1 MNTSGMGYKILDER
15 YALLECL
22 AVSGVGEIYRGR
34 DLDLA
39 QTESA
44 PSRILIH
51 LLPSGYQLANIS
63 SQITQAKALTKTL
76 NKAWI
81 LPILTHGQMGDRQ
94 YVVLQS
100 PEGLG
105 AHSVMSLPSQQLP
118 SSAKLAQ
125 QFASLVKAKQLPEI
139 LDSALLIAL
148 PNQSLFLLASA
159 LIPSI
164 YALRARHTGLTL
176 YKSATLKRTVALTGI
191 MAITLSTFAFEYRAK
206 PEEHSTQAAEKPLS
220 TLVSPQVL
228 FDQAAQAA
236 LQDKPLQNQSLNLP
250 LALQEPVPAIEPP
263 LVKLKAQPELEQP
276 STKVVV
282 GIEPTSETLALV
294 EPPKKAEDSTAA
306 NRNKQVNKTEEN
318 AKITAKVKTA
328 TTLPQHAEIVVTANP
343 AAAYPASEGAIYHT
357 ANVEMAPVAR
367 AKQAP
372 NTAVQKTLSL
382 DELIER
388 ANRALA
394 DQNFSSKNG
403 VIFYTR
409 QIKIRN
415 HLHPQIE
422 RLGRFSVMYQ
432 HELARNRLRAD
443 EPQQAHK
450 LLTNSKNLIQEFNLK
465 SLNSAQQVLEH
476 KSNQFN

>member
-63 SQITQAKALTKTL
+63 SQITQAKALTQAL

-159 LIPSI
+159 LIPNI
-164 YALRARHTGLTL
+164 YTLRARHTGLTL
-176 YKSATLKRTVALTGI
+176 YKSAALKRTVALAGI

-206 PEEHSTQAAEKPLS
+206 PEDRSTQAAEKPLS

-228 FDQAAQAA
+228 FDQAAQTA
-236 LQDKPLQNQSLNLP
+236 LQDKPIQNQSLNLP
-250 LALQEPVPAIEPP
+250 LALQEPLPAIEPP
-263 LVKLKAQPELEQP
+263 LFKLKTQPELEPP
-276 STKVVV
+276 SATVAVNP
-282 GIEPTSETLALV
+282 EPTSETLALV
-294 EPPKKAEDSTAA
+294 EIPKKTEDSAA
-306 NRNKQVNKTEEN
+306 NSNKQSNNKAEEN
-318 AKITAKVKTA
+318 TKTTPKIK
-328 TTLPQHAEIVVTANP
+328 TTLLKQAEMVVTASP

-367 AKQAP
+367 AKQVP
-372 NTAVQKTLSL
+372 NTAAQKTLSL

-476 KSNQFN
+476 KSNQSN

>member
-63 SQITQAKALTKTL
+63 SQITQAKTLTKTL

-176 YKSATLKRTVALTGI
+176 YKSATLKRTIALTGI

-206 PEEHSTQAAEKPLS
+206 PEDHSTQAAEKPLA

-236 LQDKPLQNQSLNLP
+236 LQDKPIQNQSLNLP
-250 LALQEPVPAIEPP
+250 LTLQEPLPAIEPP
-263 LVKLKAQPELEQP
+263 LFKLKTQPELEQP
-276 STKVVV
+276 SAVNP
-282 GIEPTSETLALV
+282 EPTSETLALV
-294 EPPKKAEDSTAA
+294 EPSKKAEDSTD
-306 NRNKQVNKTEEN
+306 NRNKQINKAEEN
-318 AKITAKVKTA
+318 AKIAAKVKA
-328 TTLPQHAEIVVTANP
+328 TTPPREAEMVVTASP
-343 AAAYPASEGAIYHT
+343 AAAYPVSEGAIYHT

-367 AKQAP
+367 VKQVP

-476 KSNQFN
+476 KSNQSN

>member
-34 DLDLA
+34 DLELA

-63 SQITQAKALTKTL
+63 SQITQAKTLTKTL
-76 NKAWI
+76 NKTWI
-81 LPILTHGQMGDRQ
+81 LPILAHGRMGDRQ

-118 SSAKLAQ
+118 SSSKLAQ

-176 YKSATLKRTVALTGI
+176 YKSAALKRTVALTGI

-206 PEEHSTQAAEKPLS
+206 PEDHSTQAAEKPLS

-250 LALQEPVPAIEPP
+250 LALQEPLPAIEPT
-263 LVKLKAQPELEQP
+263 LFKLKTQPELEPP
-276 STKVVV
+276 SATVAVNP
-282 GIEPTSETLALV
+282 EQTSETLALV
-294 EPPKKAEDSTAA
+294 EIPKKIEDSAA
-306 NRNKQVNKTEEN
+306 NSNKKINKVEGN
-318 AKITAKVKTA
+318 AKTTFKVKT
-328 TTLPQHAEIVVTANP
+328 TLSKQAELLVTASP
-343 AAAYPASEGAIYHT
+343 AVAYPASEGAIYHT
-357 ANVEMAPVAR
+357 ANVEVASVAR
-367 AKQAP
+367 AKQVP

-476 KSNQFN
+476 KSNQSN

>member
-105 AHSVMSLPSQQLP
+105 AHSLMSLPSQQLP

-250 LALQEPVPAIEPP
+250 LALQEPLPAIEPP
-263 LVKLKAQPELEQP
+263 LFKLKTQPELELP
-276 STKVVV
+276 SATVAVNP
-282 GIEPTSETLALV
+282 EPTSETLALV
-294 EPPKKAEDSTAA
+294 EIPKKIEDSAA
-306 NRNKQVNKTEEN
+306 NSNKQINKVEGN
-318 AKITAKVKTA
+318 AKTTSKVKA
-328 TTLPQHAEIVVTANP
+328 TTLPQHAEMVVIASP
-343 AAAYPASEGAIYHT
+343 ATAYPASEGAIYHT

-367 AKQAP
+367 AKQVP
-372 NTAVQKTLSL
+372 NTAAQKTLSL

-476 KSNQFN
+476 KSNQSN

>member
-1 MNTSGMGYKILDER
+1 MNTSGMGYKRLDER

-63 SQITQAKALTKTL
+63 SQITQAKGLTQTL

-94 YVVLQS
+94 YLVLQS
-100 PEGLG
+100 SEGLG

-164 YALRARHTGLTL
+164 HALRARHTGLTL
-176 YKSATLKRTVALTGI
+176 YKSAALKRTVALTGI

-206 PEEHSTQAAEKPLS
+206 PEEHSTQAAEKPIS
-220 TLVSPQVL
+220 TLVSPQIL

-236 LQDKPLQNQSLNLP
+236 LHDKPLQNQSLNLP
-250 LALQEPVPAIEPP
+250 LALQEPLPAIEPP
-263 LVKLKAQPELEQP
+263 LVKLKAEPELEPP
-276 STKVVV
+276 SATVAVNP
-282 GIEPTSETLALV
+282 EPTSETLALV
-294 EPPKKAEDSTAA
+294 EPPKKADDSTAKH
-306 NRNKQVNKTEEN
+306 NKQVNKTEEN

-328 TTLPQHAEIVVTANP
+328 TTLPQHAEIVVTASP
-343 AAAYPASEGAIYHT
+343 AADYPASEGAIYHT

-367 AKQAP
+367 AKQVP
-372 NTAVQKTLSL
+372 NTTAQKTLSL
-382 DELIER
+382 DELIDR

-476 KSNQFN
+476 KSNQSN